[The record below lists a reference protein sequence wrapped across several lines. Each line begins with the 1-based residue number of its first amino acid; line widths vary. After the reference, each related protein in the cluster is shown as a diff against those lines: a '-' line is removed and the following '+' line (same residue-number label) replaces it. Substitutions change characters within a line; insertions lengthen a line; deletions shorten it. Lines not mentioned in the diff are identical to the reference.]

1 MIAIMAITNLTAD
14 ENVAHEAEG
23 HTYQLE
29 GLILP
34 IGLIFI
40 IFYMMCCFGSW
51 KVGENEHCQ
60 YEEEDA
66 TKVESVRS
74 EDAPLEE

>member
-1 MIAIMAITNLTAD
+1 MIAIMVITNLTLY

-23 HTYQLE
+23 RTHQLE

-51 KVGENEHCQ
+51 KMELHHK
-60 YEEEDA
+60 EEDA
-66 TKVESVRS
+66 KKVEYVTS